1 MIAAVGG
8 CGLVSRAIVLVAL
21 AWAASGLYRV
31 AAQTNGVPDEKT
43 LEEALK
49 KKPAAKQS
57 PNSAATKKAAGQA
70 NASPESPKPAH
81 RGTLIPMVVVSD
93 VACTLEVNGDSIA
106 VLEPGAV
113 KKLSVW
119 PGDQLVKCAST
130 EEPGEIYSGVQNVK
144 AGEQSV
150 LQIVLAPRLETV
162 RQNREAQAK
171 SLLAEDELWA
181 QAGEHGTSD
190 NLKAYLDKYPDGRYV
205 EQAKGFLAES
215 ARRAEEDADWKR
227 AAKSTQMAVVQAY
240 VDKYPAGRY
249 LDAAQQRITFVKQI
263 PARPN
268 LPFPIDED
276 TWETLENSSFY
287 MDLPRRTHRVTV
299 QISSKVLGEPI
310 NGSTSAIWNQA
321 TTKEIVPLSDKC
333 VLLHTVKRKSEPTGT
348 PPEVID
354 DYQCG
359 SLKMGTVGDGKVIGA
374 VSMSDVQAFL
384 DSDKALRE
392 KPTCEIPSTRPANA
406 FHPALTGIAT
416 RHGCSSGDYYFEDL
430 NVWLYELGE
439 MDPQK
444 QQYVVPSSG
453 YHFESVADGG
463 AGGKITTSYEAFSW
477 TDST

>member
-1 MIAAVGG
+1 MIAAVRG
-8 CGLVSRAIVLVAL
+8 CGLVLRAIVLVAL
-21 AWAASGLYRV
+21 AWAASGLYRA

-49 KKPAAKQS
+49 KKPAAKPS

-181 QAGEHGTSD
+181 QAGEHGTPD

-227 AAKSTQMAVVQAY
+227 AARSTQMAVVQAY

-287 MDLPRRTHRVTV
+287 MDLPRRTHKVTV

-359 SLKMGTVGDGKVIGA
+359 ALKMGTVGDGKVIGA

-392 KPTCEIPSTRPANA
+392 KPTCEIPSTGPANA

>member
-1 MIAAVGG
+1 MIAAVRAS
-8 CGLVSRAIVLVAL
+8 GLLPRAMVLVAL
-21 AWAASGLYRV
+21 AWAASGLYPV

-43 LEEALK
+43 LEEALR
-49 KKPAAKQS
+49 KKPAAKPS
-57 PNSAATKKAAGQA
+57 PNPAATKKAAGQA
-70 NASPESPKPAH
+70 NDSPESPKPTH

-150 LQIVLAPRLETV
+150 LQIVLAPRLEAV
-162 RQNREAQAK
+162 RQNREAQAQ
-171 SLLAEDELWA
+171 SLIAEDELWA
-181 QAGEHGTSD
+181 QAGEHGTAD
-190 NLKAYLDKYPDGRYV
+190 NLRAYLDKYPNGRYV
-205 EQAKGFLAES
+205 EQAKGSLAES

-227 AAKSTQMAVVQAY
+227 AARSTQMAVVQAY

-249 LDAAQQRITFVKQI
+249 LDAAQERIAFVKQI

-268 LPFPIDED
+268 LPFPIGED

-287 MDLPRRTHRVTV
+287 MDLPRRTHKVTV

-333 VLLHTVKRKSEPTGT
+333 VLLHTVKRKSDPTGA

-359 SLKMGTVGDGKVIGA
+359 ALKMGTVGDGKLTGA
-374 VSMSDVQAFL
+374 VSLSDVQAFL

-392 KPTCEIPSTRPANA
+392 KPTCEIPSSGPANA

-444 QQYVVPSSG
+444 QQYVVPSTG

-463 AGGKITTSYEAFSW
+463 SGGKITTSYEAFSW

>member
-1 MIAAVGG
+1 MIAAVRAA
-8 CGLVSRAIVLVAL
+8 GLVPRAIVLVAL
-21 AWAASGLYRV
+21 AWAASGLYPV

-49 KKPAAKQS
+49 KKPAAKPS
-57 PNSAATKKAAGQA
+57 PNPAATKKAAGQA
-70 NASPESPKPAH
+70 NASPESPKSAH

-93 VACTLEVNGDSIA
+93 VACALEVNGDSIA

-130 EEPGEIYSGVQNVK
+130 EEPGEIYSGVQNIK

-150 LQIVLAPRLETV
+150 LQIVLAPRVEAV
-162 RQNREAQAK
+162 RQNREAQAQ
-171 SLLAEDELWA
+171 SLIAEDELWA
-181 QAGEHGTSD
+181 QAGEHGTPD
-190 NLKAYLDKYPDGRYV
+190 NLQAYLDKYPNGRYV

-215 ARRAEEDADWKR
+215 VRRAEEDADWKR

-249 LDAAQQRITFVKQI
+249 LDAAQQRVAFVKQI

-276 TWETLENSSFY
+276 VWETLENSSFY
-287 MDLPRRTHRVTV
+287 LELPRRTHKVTV

-333 VLLHTVKRKSEPTGT
+333 VLLHTVKRRSDPTGA

-359 SLKMGTVGDGKVIGA
+359 ALKIGTVGDGKLIGA
-374 VSMSDVQAFL
+374 VALSDVQAFL

-392 KPTCEIPSTRPANA
+392 KPTCEIPSSGLANA

-444 QQYVVPSSG
+444 QQYVVPSTG

-477 TDST
+477 TDSN